1 MSSYLSP
8 VIQHNDQRI
17 FVKGSIKEKEIDFLL
32 DTGAEITVIPTKLAQ
47 GLNIPYKKTKLCL
60 TGVIG
65 EDSVLYE
72 TPPIEVQFGPKT
84 LTTKLLCAPLNTGA
98 ILGMDLLRQINLTLD
113 MSSESTS
120 IKISSAQISTNNA
133 TPPEYVFLQ
142 NHPIWAKDKD
152 DCGLLTGVEPV
163 KLTGTP
169 PPVTKQYPINKEAIQ
184 GIKLIVENLLTQG
197 VLVKTN
203 SPCNSPIWP
212 IKKSNGTW
220 RLTIDYR
227 VANKHIDKI
236 TPLVADPS
244 TICNGLPLDCKI
256 FSVIDMSNGFF
267 SVPLHSDSQP
277 WLAFTVDYEQYQWTR
292 LPQGFQNSPT
302 IYHQAVRRDLCDP
315 ECPVKQSTM
324 IQYVDDILIAS
335 TDHEVHQTELAS
347 LLDYL
352 HKKGHKC
359 SFHKAQVAK
368 KQVTFLGQT
377 IGAGNRSIT
386 QDRAASVKAIPP
398 PNTIKTL
405 RSFLG
410 TTGYCRPWIE
420 DYASI
425 AQPLYDLLKG
435 HGKDSD
441 TVCMEE
447 FHLKAFND
455 LKRALCQA
463 PALGIAQS
471 DRPFVLYVHEHL
483 GFMTACLMQD
493 HGGSLRPIHYY
504 SGKLDIVAQGMG
516 PCLRAVQAVHLALQA
531 SSGMVLGQT
540 VNVKCPH
547 TVSALMNQAKVTSV
561 TSSRWGNWLATLTAP
576 NIVIQR
582 APVTNPSS
590 CMMSAMTEFVLEDE
604 GEMTHDCV
612 TLTYAATSEIAET
625 PIENAELELFVDGS
639 AQVIEGN
646 RRAGYAVTSTTEV
659 VASGR
664 LPDHFSAQAAELVA
678 LTRACTLASG
688 SVANIYT
695 DCIDSDQGTHFTGQ
709 VVKEVSRMLKIKWNL
724 HCPYRPQASGQ
735 VERSNRTIK
744 TRLSKMH
751 QEGVP
756 WVEALPA
763 VLCSMRASPNRSVG
777 LSPHEIITGRPMQ
790 MPGVID
796 LRNAD
801 VHIASDALIAYCEN
815 LTKAVQSAKERVESC
830 WQTPPEGGH
839 TIVPGQWVMIKTFKN
854 KPLEPKWYGPHQ
866 VMLIT
871 AAAVLCQGRKTWTHV
886 SHIKVVPPPA
896 GIG

>member
-133 TPPEYVFLQ
+133 TPPEYAFLQ

-197 VLVKTN
+197 VLVTTN

-227 VANKHIDKI
+227 VANKNIDKI

-359 SFHKAQVAK
+359 SFHKAQIAK

-398 PNTIKTL
+398 PTTIKTL

-447 FHLKAFND
+447 LHLKAFND

-463 PALGIAQS
+463 PVLASHAASSISYTHTSMGALRFVTWNVNGAGSKEKKLKIFSQLKKLQADVVLLQETH
-471 DRPFVLYVHEHL
+471 RPATATDQLKTTEFPNV
-483 GFMTACLMQD
+483 FTACYNSRQRGVAIVIHKNVNFTVLNTVIDPEGRFLIIKLSIFDKKLCIVSIYGPNVDDPSFFHGFFTALSEQLDCALVIGGDLNFGLNKEMDRLSTAGTQRNWESTNIVKQYMSDYGLCDAWRSLHTNSREFTFFSHVHHSYSRLDYFLVSSSLLSDISDTEIHPIAVSD
-493 HGGSLRPIHYY
+493 HAAVSLTLVNKKASPPSNNWRFNTSLLKDDDFIKYFKEEWALY
-504 SGKLDIVAQGMG
+504 LDYNDLPGTS
-516 PCLRAVQAVHLALQA
+516 A
-531 SSGMVLGQT
+531 SVLW
-540 VNVKCPH
+540 K
-547 TVSALMNQAKVTSV
+547 QAK
-561 TSSRWGNWLATLTAP
+561 L
-576 NIVIQR
+576 
-582 APVTNPSS
+582 
-590 CMMSAMTEFVLEDE
+590 
-604 GEMTHDCV
+604 
-612 TLTYAATSEIAET
+612 
-625 PIENAELELFVDGS
+625 
-639 AQVIEGN
+639 
-646 RRAGYAVTSTTEV
+646 
-659 VASGR
+659 
-664 LPDHFSAQAAELVA
+664 
-678 LTRACTLASG
+678 
-688 SVANIYT
+688 
-695 DCIDSDQGTHFTGQ
+695 
-709 VVKEVSRMLKIKWNL
+709 
-724 HCPYRPQASGQ
+724 
-735 VERSNRTIK
+735 
-744 TRLSKMH
+744 
-751 QEGVP
+751 
-756 WVEALPA
+756 
-763 VLCSMRASPNRSVG
+763 
-777 LSPHEIITGRPMQ
+777 
-790 MPGVID
+790 
-796 LRNAD
+796 
-801 VHIASDALIAYCEN
+801 
-815 LTKAVQSAKERVESC
+815 
-830 WQTPPEGGH
+830 
-839 TIVPGQWVMIKTFKN
+839 
-854 KPLEPKWYGPHQ
+854 
-866 VMLIT
+866 
-871 AAAVLCQGRKTWTHV
+871 
-886 SHIKVVPPPA
+886 
-896 GIG
+896 

>member
-72 TPPIEVQFGPKT
+72 TPPIE
-84 LTTKLLCAPLNTGA
+84 
-98 ILGMDLLRQINLTLD
+98 
-113 MSSESTS
+113 
-120 IKISSAQISTNNA
+120 
-133 TPPEYVFLQ
+133 
-142 NHPIWAKDKD
+142 
-152 DCGLLTGVEPV
+152 
-163 KLTGTP
+163 
-169 PPVTKQYPINKEAIQ
+169 
-184 GIKLIVENLLTQG
+184 
-197 VLVKTN
+197 
-203 SPCNSPIWP
+203 
-212 IKKSNGTW
+212 
-220 RLTIDYR
+220 
-227 VANKHIDKI
+227 
-236 TPLVADPS
+236 
-244 TICNGLPLDCKI
+244 
-256 FSVIDMSNGFF
+256 
-267 SVPLHSDSQP
+267 
-277 WLAFTVDYEQYQWTR
+277 
-292 LPQGFQNSPT
+292 
-302 IYHQAVRRDLCDP
+302 
-315 ECPVKQSTM
+315 
-324 IQYVDDILIAS
+324 
-335 TDHEVHQTELAS
+335 
-347 LLDYL
+347 
-352 HKKGHKC
+352 
-359 SFHKAQVAK
+359 
-368 KQVTFLGQT
+368 
-377 IGAGNRSIT
+377 
-386 QDRAASVKAIPP
+386 DRAASVKAIPP

-447 FHLKAFND
+447 LHLKAFND

-709 VVKEVSRMLKIKWNL
+709 VVKEVSRI
-724 HCPYRPQASGQ
+724 
-735 VERSNRTIK
+735 
-744 TRLSKMH
+744 
-751 QEGVP
+751 
-756 WVEALPA
+756 
-763 VLCSMRASPNRSVG
+763 
-777 LSPHEIITGRPMQ
+777 
-790 MPGVID
+790 
-796 LRNAD
+796 
-801 VHIASDALIAYCEN
+801 
-815 LTKAVQSAKERVESC
+815 
-830 WQTPPEGGH
+830 
-839 TIVPGQWVMIKTFKN
+839 
-854 KPLEPKWYGPHQ
+854 
-866 VMLIT
+866 
-871 AAAVLCQGRKTWTHV
+871 
-886 SHIKVVPPPA
+886 VPPPA

>member
-1 MSSYLSP
+1 M
-8 VIQHNDQRI
+8 
-17 FVKGSIKEKEIDFLL
+17 
-32 DTGAEITVIPTKLAQ
+32 
-47 GLNIPYKKTKLCL
+47 
-60 TGVIG
+60 
-65 EDSVLYE
+65 
-72 TPPIEVQFGPKT
+72 
-84 LTTKLLCAPLNTGA
+84 
-98 ILGMDLLRQINLTLD
+98 
-113 MSSESTS
+113 
-120 IKISSAQISTNNA
+120 
-133 TPPEYVFLQ
+133 
-142 NHPIWAKDKD
+142 
-152 DCGLLTGVEPV
+152 
-163 KLTGTP
+163 
-169 PPVTKQYPINKEAIQ
+169 
-184 GIKLIVENLLTQG
+184 
-197 VLVKTN
+197 
-203 SPCNSPIWP
+203 
-212 IKKSNGTW
+212 
-220 RLTIDYR
+220 
-227 VANKHIDKI
+227 
-236 TPLVADPS
+236 ADPS

-335 TDHEVHQTELAS
+335 TDHEVHRTELAS

-359 SFHKAQVAK
+359 SFHKAQIAK

-398 PNTIKTL
+398 PTTIKTL

-441 TVCMEE
+441 TVYMEE
-447 FHLKAFND
+447 LHIKAFND

-547 TVSALMNQAKVTSV
+547 AVSALMNQAKVTSV

-576 NIVIQR
+576 NIVIQH

-590 CMMSAMTEFVLEDE
+590 CMMSAMTEVVLEGE

-639 AQVIEGN
+639 A
-646 RRAGYAVTSTTEV
+646 
-659 VASGR
+659 
-664 LPDHFSAQAAELVA
+664 
-678 LTRACTLASG
+678 
-688 SVANIYT
+688 
-695 DCIDSDQGTHFTGQ
+695 
-709 VVKEVSRMLKIKWNL
+709 
-724 HCPYRPQASGQ
+724 
-735 VERSNRTIK
+735 
-744 TRLSKMH
+744 
-751 QEGVP
+751 
-756 WVEALPA
+756 
-763 VLCSMRASPNRSVG
+763 
-777 LSPHEIITGRPMQ
+777 
-790 MPGVID
+790 
-796 LRNAD
+796 
-801 VHIASDALIAYCEN
+801 
-815 LTKAVQSAKERVESC
+815 
-830 WQTPPEGGH
+830 
-839 TIVPGQWVMIKTFKN
+839 
-854 KPLEPKWYGPHQ
+854 
-866 VMLIT
+866 
-871 AAAVLCQGRKTWTHV
+871 THV
-886 SHIKVVPPPA
+886 SHCKVVPPPA

>member
-72 TPPIEVQFGPKT
+72 TPPIEVQLGSKT

-133 TPPEYVFLQ
+133 TPPEYAFLQ

-236 TPLVADPS
+236 TLLVADPS
-244 TICNGLPLDCKI
+244 TICNGLPLACKI

-347 LLDYL
+347 LLHYL

-359 SFHKAQVAK
+359 SFHKAQIDK

-398 PNTIKTL
+398 PTTIKTL
-405 RSFLG
+405 R
-410 TTGYCRPWIE
+410 
-420 DYASI
+420 
-425 AQPLYDLLKG
+425 
-435 HGKDSD
+435 
-441 TVCMEE
+441 
-447 FHLKAFND
+447 
-455 LKRALCQA
+455 
-463 PALGIAQS
+463 
-471 DRPFVLYVHEHL
+471 
-483 GFMTACLMQD
+483 
-493 HGGSLRPIHYY
+493 
-504 SGKLDIVAQGMG
+504 
-516 PCLRAVQAVHLALQA
+516 
-531 SSGMVLGQT
+531 
-540 VNVKCPH
+540 
-547 TVSALMNQAKVTSV
+547 
-561 TSSRWGNWLATLTAP
+561 
-576 NIVIQR
+576 
-582 APVTNPSS
+582 
-590 CMMSAMTEFVLEDE
+590 
-604 GEMTHDCV
+604 
-612 TLTYAATSEIAET
+612 
-625 PIENAELELFVDGS
+625 
-639 AQVIEGN
+639 
-646 RRAGYAVTSTTEV
+646 
-659 VASGR
+659 
-664 LPDHFSAQAAELVA
+664 
-678 LTRACTLASG
+678 
-688 SVANIYT
+688 
-695 DCIDSDQGTHFTGQ
+695 
-709 VVKEVSRMLKIKWNL
+709 
-724 HCPYRPQASGQ
+724 
-735 VERSNRTIK
+735 
-744 TRLSKMH
+744 
-751 QEGVP
+751 
-756 WVEALPA
+756 
-763 VLCSMRASPNRSVG
+763 
-777 LSPHEIITGRPMQ
+777 
-790 MPGVID
+790 
-796 LRNAD
+796 
-801 VHIASDALIAYCEN
+801 
-815 LTKAVQSAKERVESC
+815 
-830 WQTPPEGGH
+830 
-839 TIVPGQWVMIKTFKN
+839 
-854 KPLEPKWYGPHQ
+854 
-866 VMLIT
+866 
-871 AAAVLCQGRKTWTHV
+871 
-886 SHIKVVPPPA
+886 
-896 GIG
+896 

>member
-1 MSSYLSP
+1 
-8 VIQHNDQRI
+8 
-17 FVKGSIKEKEIDFLL
+17 
-32 DTGAEITVIPTKLAQ
+32 
-47 GLNIPYKKTKLCL
+47 
-60 TGVIG
+60 
-65 EDSVLYE
+65 
-72 TPPIEVQFGPKT
+72 
-84 LTTKLLCAPLNTGA
+84 
-98 ILGMDLLRQINLTLD
+98 
-113 MSSESTS
+113 
-120 IKISSAQISTNNA
+120 
-133 TPPEYVFLQ
+133 
-142 NHPIWAKDKD
+142 
-152 DCGLLTGVEPV
+152 
-163 KLTGTP
+163 
-169 PPVTKQYPINKEAIQ
+169 
-184 GIKLIVENLLTQG
+184 
-197 VLVKTN
+197 
-203 SPCNSPIWP
+203 
-212 IKKSNGTW
+212 
-220 RLTIDYR
+220 
-227 VANKHIDKI
+227 
-236 TPLVADPS
+236 
-244 TICNGLPLDCKI
+244 
-256 FSVIDMSNGFF
+256 MSNGFF

-277 WLAFTVDYEQYQWTR
+277 WLDFTVDYEQYQWTR

-359 SFHKAQVAK
+359 SFHKAQIAK

-398 PNTIKTL
+398 PTTIKTL

-447 FHLKAFND
+447 LHLKAFND

-547 TVSALMNQAKVTSV
+547 AVSALMNQAKVTSV

-604 GEMTHDCV
+604 GEMTDDCV

-695 DCIDSDQGTHFTGQ
+695 DSNKYKLSSDELYLSHTQ
-709 VVKEVSRMLKIKWNL
+709 L
-724 HCPYRPQASGQ
+724 YR
-735 VERSNRTIK
+735 V
-744 TRLSKMH
+744 
-751 QEGVP
+751 
-756 WVEALPA
+756 
-763 VLCSMRASPNRSVG
+763 
-777 LSPHEIITGRPMQ
+777 
-790 MPGVID
+790 
-796 LRNAD
+796 
-801 VHIASDALIAYCEN
+801 
-815 LTKAVQSAKERVESC
+815 
-830 WQTPPEGGH
+830 
-839 TIVPGQWVMIKTFKN
+839 
-854 KPLEPKWYGPHQ
+854 
-866 VMLIT
+866 
-871 AAAVLCQGRKTWTHV
+871 
-886 SHIKVVPPPA
+886 
-896 GIG
+896 